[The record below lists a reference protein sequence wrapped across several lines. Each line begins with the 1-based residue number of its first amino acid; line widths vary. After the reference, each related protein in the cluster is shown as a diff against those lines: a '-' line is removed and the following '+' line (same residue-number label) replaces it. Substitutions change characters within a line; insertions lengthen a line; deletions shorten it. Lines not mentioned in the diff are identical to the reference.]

1 MTDFRQKLMASFEVE
16 YKEHLSAI
24 RGMLAGMGKG
34 EACGADVNIQEA
46 YRHAHSLKGA
56 ARAVDL
62 PPVESL
68 AHRLETLFS
77 QVQKRQLTID
87 GKVTRVIQT
96 VLDGIEDWM
105 AALADTPNPPTPNK
119 AIAAIDELLGVDDGA
134 NGNVVKPPSAVA
146 PDPGEISV
154 TALRPKRTTELETL
168 RVRADNLDRVM
179 RSSGQLL
186 AEGFQQEI
194 LGRELRALS
203 RRVDA
208 IQRDSL
214 RFRNIAGSA
223 LRRLAETPEYSRI
236 ALHTEAMDKQ
246 IRDLS
251 KQLKST
257 FRIQERNAWTFRQLV
272 DELQAAVREV
282 RMVPAESVFGAF
294 RKMVRDLAG
303 DEGKEVEVEIQGL
316 QTEAD
321 RATLQA
327 LKDPVMH
334 LLRNAVKHGIEPPD
348 ERKRLGKSRSGNI
361 TIAISARGNRLI
373 VRVEDDGRGVDPG
386 RIASAAVK
394 QGVLSK
400 VEAAAA
406 TPEMLLRVLLKPG
419 FTTEDA
425 VTKLAG
431 RGIGLAVAH
440 QAAMQLQG
448 DLDIH
453 ATKGTGMAVVI
464 SVPLSVSNQRLLLC
478 ACNGGTFGFV
488 TETIERIHHVPEKD
502 LISVEGRP
510 MVRLQERTLPLVHLS
525 RLLGQPEPGERT
537 EGEAVPVVVL
547 QGGGRRLAV
556 SVDRFLSVRDA
567 VIKSFSHNGTPNGK
581 VPGAFILDDGSVAL
595 VVNTS
600 GLMES
605 FTAAKDPPPL
615 KITAKKT
622 ERTTSRVLVVDDSI
636 TTRTLEKSI
645 LEAHGF
651 QVNVSVDGLDA
662 LRRLRLE
669 PVDLVVADI
678 QMPRMDGFVLL
689 KELKRDKSLSQIPVI
704 LVTSRDSPDDRRLG
718 LELGAEAYIVKQKFD
733 QKELLEA
740 IRQLI

>member
-16 YKEHLSAI
+16 YKEHLSTI

-34 EACGADVNIQEA
+34 AAGGADINIQEA

-62 PPVESL
+62 AVVESL

-77 QVQKRQLTID
+77 QVQKGQLTID
-87 GKVTRVIQT
+87 GKLTRVIQT

-105 AALADTPNPPTPNK
+105 AALADTPNPPAPKK
-119 AIAAIDELLGVDDGA
+119 AIAAIDELLGADDGA
-134 NGNVVKPPSAVA
+134 TGNVVKAPSPVA
-146 PDPGEISV
+146 PDPGEVGI
-154 TALRPKRTTELETL
+154 TALRPKRKAESETL

-194 LGRELRALS
+194 LSRQLRALS
-203 RRVDA
+203 RHVDS
-208 IQRDSL
+208 IQRDSM
-214 RFRNIAGSA
+214 RFRNVAGSA
-223 LRRLAETPEYSRI
+223 LRRLAETPEYSRVT
-236 ALHTEAMDKQ
+236 LHTEAMDKK

-251 KQLKST
+251 KQLKSA
-257 FRIQERNAWTFRQLV
+257 FRIQERNAWTSRQLV
-272 DELQAAVREV
+272 DELQAAVREA

-303 DEGKEVEVEIQGL
+303 DEGKEVEIEIQGL

-327 LKDPVMH
+327 LKDPIMH
-334 LLRNAVKHGIEPPD
+334 LLRNAVKHGIEPPA
-348 ERKRLGKSRSGNI
+348 ERKQLGKSRSGNI

-373 VRVEDDGRGVDPG
+373 VRVEDDGRGANPDH
-386 RIASAAVK
+386 IAGAAVK
-394 QGVLSK
+394 QGLLSK
-400 VEAAAA
+400 AEAAVA

-419 FTTEDA
+419 FTTVDA

-431 RGIGLAVAH
+431 RGIGLAIAH

-448 DLDIH
+448 NLDIH
-453 ATKGTGMAVVI
+453 ATEGTGMAVVI

-478 ACNGGTFGFV
+478 ACNGSTFGFT
-488 TETIERIHHVPEKD
+488 TESIERIHQVPEKN

-525 RLLGQPEPGERT
+525 QLLGQTESGART
-537 EGEAVPVVVL
+537 EGEALPVVVL
-547 QGGGRRLAV
+547 QDGGRCLAV
-556 SVDRFLSVRDA
+556 GVDRLLSVRDTM
-567 VIKSFSHNGTPNGK
+567 IKSFGHNGTSGSK
-581 VPGAFILDDGSVAL
+581 VIGAFILDDGSVAL
-595 VVNTS
+595 VVNAS

-605 FTAAKDPPPL
+605 FAAGKDLPPL
-615 KITAKKT
+615 KATAKKA
-622 ERTTSRVLVVDDSI
+622 ERAACRVLVVDDSI

-662 LRRLRLE
+662 LRRLRLD

-689 KELKRDKSLSQIPVI
+689 KELKRDKRLSQIPVI
-704 LVTSRDSPDDRRLG
+704 LVTSRDSADDRRLG

>member
-1 MTDFRQKLMASFEVE
+1 VTDFRQKLMASFEVE

-34 EACGADVNIQEA
+34 SGDGADVNIQEA

-77 QVQKRQLTID
+77 RVQKGQVTID
-87 GKVTRVIQT
+87 GKSTRVIQT

-105 AALADTPNPPTPNK
+105 AALADTPNPPAPIK
-119 AIAAIDELLGVDDGA
+119 AIAAIDELLGTGDGVA
-134 NGNVVKPPSAVA
+134 GDVVKPPARGGPEPAEVDIAAV
-146 PDPGEISV
+146 
-154 TALRPKRTTELETL
+154 RQKRTAEPETL
-168 RVRADNLDRVM
+168 RVRAENLDRMM

-194 LGRELRALS
+194 LSRQLRALS
-203 RRVDA
+203 RHVDA
-208 IQRDSL
+208 IQRDSM
-214 RFRNIAGSA
+214 RFRNVTGSA

-236 ALHTEAMDKQ
+236 ALHTEAMDKR
-246 IRDLS
+246 IHEVSR
-251 KQLKST
+251 QLRSA
-257 FRIQERNAWTFRQLV
+257 FRIQERNAWTFRNLV
-272 DELQAAVREV
+272 DELQAAVREA

-303 DEGKEVEVEIQGL
+303 DEGKEVEIEIQGL

-321 RATLQA
+321 RATLQV

-334 LLRNAVKHGIEPPD
+334 LLRNSVKHGIETPT

-361 TIAISARGNRLI
+361 AIAINARGNRLF

-394 QGVLSK
+394 QGLLSK
-400 VEAAAA
+400 AEAAVA

-419 FTTEDA
+419 FTTVDA

-431 RGIGLAVAH
+431 RGIGLAIAH

-448 DLDIH
+448 NLDIH
-453 ATKGTGMAVVI
+453 STEGTGMAVVI
-464 SVPLSVSNQRLLLC
+464 SVPLSVSTQRLLVC
-478 ACNGGTFGFV
+478 ACNGSTFGFT
-488 TETIERIHHVPEKD
+488 TESIERIHQVPDKD
-502 LISVEGRP
+502 LITVEGRP
-510 MVRLQERTLPLVHLS
+510 MVRLQERTFPLVHLS
-525 RLLGQPEPGERT
+525 QFLGQPESGSRT
-537 EGEAVPVVVL
+537 EGDALPVVVL
-547 QGGGRRLAV
+547 RGGGRRLAV
-556 SVDRFLSVRDA
+556 VVDRFLSVRDT
-567 VIKSFSHNGTPNGK
+567 VIKSFGHNGTLNGK
-581 VPGAFILDDGSVAL
+581 VNGAFVLDDGSVAL
-595 VVNTS
+595 VVNAS

-605 FTAAKDPPPL
+605 FIAEKDHPPL
-615 KITAKKT
+615 KITEKKA
-622 ERTTSRVLVVDDSI
+622 ERVACRVLVVDDSI

-662 LRRLRLE
+662 LRKLRLD

-678 QMPRMDGFVLL
+678 QMPRMDGFILL
-689 KELKRDKSLSQIPVI
+689 KELKRDKSLSKIPVI
-704 LVTSRDSPDDRRLG
+704 LVTSRDSADDRRLG

-733 QKELLEA
+733 QKVLLET

>member
-16 YKEHLSAI
+16 YREHLSAI
-24 RGMLAGMGKG
+24 RGMLAGVGKG
-34 EACGADVNIQEA
+34 SGDGADVNIQEA

-68 AHRLETLFS
+68 AHRLETLFF
-77 QVQKRQLTID
+77 QIQKGQLTIN
-87 GKVTRVIQT
+87 GKSTWVIQM

-105 AALADTPNPPTPNK
+105 AALADTSNPPAPIK
-119 AIAAIDELLGVDDGA
+119 AIAAIDELLGIGDGVA
-134 NGNVVKPPSAVA
+134 GDVVIPPPVA
-146 PDPGEISV
+146 SESGEQGV
-154 TALRPKRTTELETL
+154 MPLRPKRTAEPETL
-168 RVRADNLDRVM
+168 RVRADNLDRMM

-194 LGRELRALS
+194 LSRELRALS
-203 RRVDA
+203 RRMDA

-214 RFRNIAGSA
+214 RFRNVNGSA
-223 LRRLAETPEYSRI
+223 LRRLAETPEYSRV

-246 IRDLS
+246 VRELS
-251 KQLKST
+251 RHLKNA
-257 FRIQERNAWTFRQLV
+257 FRIQDRNAWTFHHLV
-272 DELQAAVREV
+272 DELQGAVREA
-282 RMVPAESVFGAF
+282 RMVSAESVFGAF

-303 DEGKEVEVEIQGL
+303 DEGKEVEIEIRGL

-334 LLRNAVKHGIEPPD
+334 LLRNAVKHGIETPT

-361 TIAISARGNRLI
+361 TITINARGNRLF
-373 VRVEDDGRGVDPG
+373 VRVEDDGRGVDPS
-386 RIASAAVK
+386 RVASAAVK
-394 QGVLSK
+394 RGVLSK
-400 VEAAAA
+400 AEAAVA

-419 FTTEDA
+419 FTTVDA
-425 VTKLAG
+425 VTRLAG
-431 RGIGLAVAH
+431 RGIGLAIAH

-448 DLDIH
+448 NLDIH
-453 ATKGTGMAVVI
+453 ATEGTGMAVVI
-464 SVPLSVSNQRLLLC
+464 SVPLSVSNQNLLLS
-478 ACNGGTFGFV
+478 ACNGSTFGF
-488 TETIERIHHVPEKD
+488 TTDSIERIYQVPEKD

-525 RLLGQPEPGERT
+525 RLLGRPEPAART
-537 EGEAVPVVVL
+537 EGEALPVVVL
-547 QGGGRRLAV
+547 QDGERRLAV
-556 SVDRFLSVRDA
+556 AVDRFLSVRA
-567 VIKSFSHNGTPNGK
+567 ATIKSFGHNGTSKGRIT
-581 VPGAFILDDGSVAL
+581 GAFVLDDGSVAL
-595 VVNTS
+595 VMNVS
-600 GLMES
+600 GLMDS
-605 FTAAKDPPPL
+605 FITVKDRPPL
-615 KITAKKT
+615 KAIAKKA
-622 ERTTSRVLVVDDSI
+622 ERAACRVLVVDDSI

-651 QVNVSVDGLDA
+651 QVHVSVDGVDA
-662 LRRLRLE
+662 LRRLRLD

-689 KELKRDKSLSQIPVI
+689 KELKRDKTLSQIPVI
-704 LVTSRDSPDDRRLG
+704 LVTSRDSADDRHLG

-733 QKELLEA
+733 QKELLET